1 MFESL
6 PQLSLTTRETANKE
20 ANEFSKLSESEMQN
34 QVENELSQL
43 AGINTWIAGGAR
55 ATAYC
60 IQQVDELVQHDRD
73 TPEEVKAF
81 WGTFGPY
88 LKVRVLKATLILL
101 QAVDKE
107 LWAKDMEAKMK
118 DAGEVSGQ

>member
-6 PQLSLTTRETANKE
+6 PQLSLTTREAVSKE
-20 ANEFSKLSESEMQN
+20 ANEFSKLPESEMQN

-43 AGINTWIAGGAR
+43 AGISKWAAGGVR

-60 IQQVDELVQHDRD
+60 IQQIDELVQHDRD

-88 LKVRVLKATLILL
+88 LKVRVLKASLILL
-101 QAVDKE
+101 QAIDKE
-107 LWAKDMEAKMK
+107 LWAESMEAKMK
-118 DAGEVSGQ
+118 AGEVSGQ